1 MTKKPSKDHY
11 QLKERQKV
19 ESEVFDQRTLKV
31 LSKLIKKGMLQSVD
45 YPVSTGKE
53 ANVFRAT
60 TPSGSMVAVKIYKVE
75 TGPFFRREEYLDGD
89 PRFTKIKHNNK
100 DIVCTFA
107 KKEFKNLTI
116 CEKAGINSPKA
127 YYQIENILI
136 MEFLGEGELPYPNLI
151 MVGPK
156 NGEADLDSL
165 LSDIKKLY
173 QAGLVHADLSEY
185 NILLGK
191 VPYIIDLG
199 QGVILSHPS
208 AEKFLERD
216 VRNILNYFAKFGMKK
231 DLAQTLKWIREEKK
245 TSL

>member
-1 MTKKPSKDHY
+1 
-11 QLKERQKV
+11 
-19 ESEVFDQRTLKV
+19 
-31 LSKLIKKGMLQSVD
+31 
-45 YPVSTGKE
+45 
-53 ANVFRAT
+53 
-60 TPSGSMVAVKIYKVE
+60 
-75 TGPFFRREEYLDGD
+75 
-89 PRFTKIKHNNK
+89 
-100 DIVCTFA
+100 
-107 KKEFKNLTI
+107 
-116 CEKAGINSPKA
+116 
-127 YYQIENILI
+127 